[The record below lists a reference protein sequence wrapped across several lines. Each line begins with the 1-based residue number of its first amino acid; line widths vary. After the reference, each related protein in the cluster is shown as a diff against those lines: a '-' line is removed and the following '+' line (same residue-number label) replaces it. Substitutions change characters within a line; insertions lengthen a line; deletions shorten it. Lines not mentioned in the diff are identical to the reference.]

1 MEFFVNDPQVPR
13 LPSEETRIL
22 DLHAEPYPDGKQ
34 VRVNLELTPFLHRP
48 EIELTLTDPTGQT
61 CTSASVIG
69 TAGWKLEL
77 TLRIRT
83 LSGAEGRT
91 SQGARDTSHSARG
104 TFTLA
109 AHLTYPDLGE
119 IYHREATIELLHR
132 QNK

>member
-1 MEFFVNDPQVPR
+1 MEFFLFDPQVAC
-13 LPSEETRIL
+13 LPPEETRIL
-22 DLHAEPYPDGKQ
+22 DLHAEPYPDGKL
-34 VRVNLELTPFLHRP
+34 VRVNLELMPFLHRP

-69 TAGWKLEL
+69 TAGRKLEH

-91 SQGARDTSHSARG
+91 PQGAHDTTHSARG

-109 AHLTYPDLGE
+109 AHLSYPDLGE
-119 IYHREATIELLHR
+119 IDQREVTVQIQPPAD
-132 QNK
+132 

>member
-1 MEFFVNDPQVPR
+1 MEFFLLDPQVAR
-13 LPSEETRIL
+13 LPSEETRFL
-22 DLHAEPYPDGKQ
+22 DLRAEPYPDGKR

-61 CTSASVIG
+61 FTSATVIE
-69 TAGWKLEL
+69 TAGRKLEH
-77 TLRIRT
+77 TLHIRT
-83 LSGAEGRT
+83 LSGAKGRT

-109 AHLTYPDLGE
+109 AHLPYPDLGE
-119 IYHREATIELLHR
+119 IYHREATIDLPPP

>member
-1 MEFFVNDPQVPR
+1 MEFFLLDPQVAR

-22 DLHAEPYPDGKQ
+22 DLRAEPYPDGKR

-61 CTSASVIG
+61 CTSASVIE
-69 TAGWKLEL
+69 TAGQKLEL

-83 LSGAEGRT
+83 LSGAKGHT
-91 SQGARDTSHSARG
+91 SQGVRNTSHSARG

-109 AHLTYPDLGE
+109 AHLTYPNLGE
-119 IYHREATIELLHR
+119 IYHREATIELPPP